1 MKTLKHISI
10 AAAILFVMTIAAPT
24 ASAQTTIP
32 AEDDT
37 WITGNST
44 KVDFSN
50 FGNIDLASL
59 LGSAPVST
67 IVNFN
72 GVPLNSSLGKA
83 DTLLARGA
91 VTVSGNK
98 YSASLSLKGL
108 HLSSSPDMQLQNG
121 HVVHVDVTLATQGG
135 SGHLDFTQTSSDGGT
150 YSSSFDVTPI
160 FTFTDTSNPGSP
172 VVVDCSN
179 SNYSCSFPMAGGG
192 NYLFTSQSGF
202 DPSTQGIP
210 TVPSGVQVGSYTTVG
225 RPQYGGIQVGC
236 GGTRSAGYHCNNQD
250 QQDELHGILGQGAG
264 HNVAPAND
272 CAQAQPAPSPSPT
285 PTKETKFGTT
295 SATRN
300 AATLDRQIDQS
311 AVLCST
317 TAQPQ

>member
-1 MKTLKHISI
+1 MKTLKY
-10 AAAILFVMTIAAPT
+10 AAAILFVMTIAAVT

-32 AEDDT
+32 TEDDT

-50 FGNIDLASL
+50 FGNIDIASL

-67 IVNFN
+67 VVNFN
-72 GVPLNSSLGKA
+72 GVPLSSSLGKA

-121 HVVHVDVTLATQGG
+121 QVYHIDVTLATQGG

-160 FTFTDTSNPGSP
+160 FTFTNTSNSGSQP
-172 VVVDCSN
+172 VIVDCSN

-236 GGTRSAGYHCNNQD
+236 GGTKAAGYHCNNQD

-264 HNVAPAND
+264 HNVTPPND
-272 CAQAQPAPSPSPT
+272 CAQAQPSPSPSPT
-285 PTKETKFGTT
+285 PTTGTKLNSG
-295 SATRN
+295 ATRS
-300 AATLDRQIDQS
+300 ADFTLISDQP
-311 AVLCST
+311 AVLCANT
-317 TAQPQ
+317 VQPQ